1 MTATCRVEPMCAI
14 IVVASVANLIA
25 IETENNLDAIV
36 FAFDVRSDAKE
47 QVESMSI
54 MFLEID
60 LKEDGEGEGGYAKDM
75 STEWF
80 DVARKMLLREC
91 TKTNTIITTALI
103 AGKNISLLITK

>member
-47 QVESMSI
+47 QVESM
-54 MFLEID
+54 F
-60 LKEDGEGEGGYAKDM
+60 
-75 STEWF
+75 TEF
-80 DVARKMLLREC
+80 SKVDFK
-91 TKTNTIITTALI
+91 
-103 AGKNISLLITK
+103 